1 MRRYSIGPRARK
13 FVKVCVI
20 LSIVRKYKKRLLDTG
35 LDSLKAAS
43 RKAVHKAGKFLG
55 NKIADLS
62 SKKTDLSSG
71 QYSVNKIKR
80 SKTSMLRSD
89 LCDCNDDYIVVKGRI
104 SVTVNNVANRRNKI
118 LTFKNNAPFRSC
130 I

>member
-1 MRRYSIGPRARK
+1 MTRYSIGPRTRK
-13 FVKVCVI
+13 FVKVYVI
-20 LSIVRKYKKRLLDTG
+20 LSIVTKYKKRLLDTG
-35 LDSLKAAS
+35 LDSLKPAS
-43 RKAVHKAGKFLG
+43 RKAVHKAGEFLG

-80 SKTSMLRSD
+80 SKTSMLRSY
-89 LCDCNDDYIVVKGRI
+89 LCDCSDDYIVVKGRI